1 MSTGLSV
8 RLSFTRHSS
17 DLLKEGEVVFQM
29 PVVGDPAVADAQDVD
44 SDEVDWLAA
53 AGMSFACA
61 HSFEDLSGRPILPN
75 PGCTPLINPCCSATR
90 CSRTKSNRCSSSDNA
105 SSRVC

>member
-1 MSTGLSV
+1 
-8 RLSFTRHSS
+8 
-17 DLLKEGEVVFQM
+17 M

-61 HSFEDLSGRPILPN
+61 HSFEDFLAGRYCQIPDAP
-75 PGCTPLINPCCSATR
+75 P
-90 CSRTKSNRCSSSDNA
+90 
-105 SSRVC
+105 